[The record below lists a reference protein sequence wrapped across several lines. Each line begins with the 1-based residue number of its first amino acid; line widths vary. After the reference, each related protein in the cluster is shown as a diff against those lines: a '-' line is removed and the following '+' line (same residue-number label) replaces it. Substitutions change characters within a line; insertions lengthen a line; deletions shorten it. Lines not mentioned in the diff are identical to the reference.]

1 MYIHLTG
8 LHNVN
13 LKLRNHLSEYLGIFQ
28 KESISLAEAT
38 SKLAPS
44 SLSTLKMET
53 LEGSAPPVENSG
65 PVAETVPDIAP
76 NNVPNTAPDPNSQ
89 VSVPVQIA
97 SASEIALAIAS
108 ATPVNL
114 GAGVALPTGYADSVH
129 SSTPVP
135 TDLSAPHEVSPTP
148 PAPQVVTSP
157 PVAVNHAFVAAER
170 GATYQ
175 QLTVLETTNATTLP
189 VTGPNLYW
197 ASHTTSPTL

>member
-44 SLSTLKMET
+44 SLSTLKME
-53 LEGSAPPVENSG
+53 GSACPPENPAPSSDN
-65 PVAETVPDIAP
+65 VPEIPPNSAP
-76 NNVPNTAPDPNSQ
+76 NTTPDPISQ
-89 VSVPVQIA
+89 VSAPVQMA

-108 ATPVNL
+108 TATPLNL
-114 GAGVALPTGYADSVH
+114 GAGVGLPTVYADNVP

-135 TDLSAPHEVSPTP
+135 TDLSAPHEVSSTP

-157 PVAVNHAFVAAER
+157 PVAVSHAFVAAER

-175 QLTVLETTNATTLP
+175 QLTVLETTNASTLP
-189 VTGPNLYW
+189 VTGANLYW
-197 ASHTTSPTL
+197 ATHTTSPTL